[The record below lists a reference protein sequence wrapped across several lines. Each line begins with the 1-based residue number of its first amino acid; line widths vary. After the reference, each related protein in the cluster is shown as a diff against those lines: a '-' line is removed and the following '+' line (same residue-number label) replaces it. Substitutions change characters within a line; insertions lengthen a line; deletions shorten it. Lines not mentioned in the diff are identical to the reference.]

1 MNMKKITVIFLS
13 LCLLLPT
20 LVGCDSLFPSD
31 TTTTASGTSVTTAEE
46 VVVTPSTNGLV
57 LNELMAS
64 NSSTIADDYGTY
76 SDWIELY
83 NSSSADISLSGYT
96 ITDDPAKFAKF
107 VLPDITIKAGEYLV
121 IWASGRNVYNAET
134 GYLHLSFKI
143 NAVSEIV
150 SLFSPKGVEIG
161 RITVNNAPTDY
172 SLGPDENGRTMIFSE
187 PTPGTRNVTTAYTP
201 VETEPEVPLNT
212 HGKDVNTVR
221 INEFATDDCITFPD
235 SEGDYGAWVEIY
247 NYGASPVDMT
257 GLFLSDDET
266 KPAKWAF
273 PSVTIGAGE
282 YLLVYMM
289 GKNGDYAAS
298 GELQATFTLSGKETF
313 LGIFN
318 GSTDIMD
325 SCKVY
330 NLFSNITCGRS
341 SGDAEHWL
349 FFPLA
354 TPGAAN
360 TVEGF
365 EDVESARYPAYKQAY
380 INEVIAV
387 NTTLA
392 AAPDGKTYTK
402 GELTDYYDTYDYIEL
417 YNPNDTAVNLSDLY
431 IGKNVFTNAVQLPNV
446 QLPAHGYRVIYFGD
460 ETKYY
465 SAKDEIYVNM
475 GLNRY
480 HNDLYLF
487 NASGVCVDSILT
499 GTLFD
504 KTSAGRASENDDT
517 VWYFTDVTPGAANS
531 SAKFYKSVGTPE
543 YSVAGGYVTEGASL
557 TLTAPSGCVIYYTT
571 DGSEPTQSSTLYT
584 SPIQITKTV
593 TVRSRCYKTGYL
605 YSEGVSQSYIVGRD
619 HGMPVICL
627 TTEAA
632 NLYSDATGIFAEG
645 TGFDSESSVY
655 VGTNDD
661 YSKRENAFYSNAA
674 KYANYWQD
682 WERPVHF
689 DYITSDGKQVLSFN
703 AGIKTFGQY
712 SRVRDQKSV
721 SINLRD
727 KYGVKEI
734 AYPFFGDDYIN
745 VFSSIIL
752 RASGQ
757 DSNAAHIRDAFV
769 AKALVGEINCEVMNY
784 IPVVVYINGE
794 YYGIYD
800 LREHI
805 NEDFVADHTGADP
818 NNVDIIKG
826 TTTMLAGTY
835 DNYKALLTY
844 VTSHSMANAD
854 NYAYVC
860 TQMDV
865 DNYIDYW
872 IAQIYFAN
880 TDPGNIKFY
889 REKTDTAKWRWIP
902 YDFDWSMR
910 STENRFEM
918 VFSYSSMKVYSI
930 LRELIKNTDFK
941 QKFLSRF
948 CTLLND
954 TLNYERLKPLLDSMA
969 AEISTEMEY
978 HIARWNYRWNSENE
992 LLYLM
997 CSSPYSM
1004 ASWQTNITRIDTW
1017 LQTRNETIIK
1027 DMKSWFKLSSAD
1039 ITALGYKG

>member
-83 NSSSADISLSGYT
+83 NSSSADIFLSGYT

-341 SGDAEHWL
+341 SGDAEHWCSSL
-349 FFPLA
+349 WRRP
-354 TPGAAN
+354 
-360 TVEGF
+360 
-365 EDVESARYPAYKQAY
+365 ARRIPSRALRTSSPRAIRRTTSLHQRSYC
-380 INEVIAV
+380 V
-387 NTTLA
+387 NATLA

-605 YSEGVSQSYIVGRD
+605 YSEDVSQSYIVGRD

-632 NLYSDATGIFAEG
+632 NLYRTRTGIFAEG
-645 TGFDSESSVY
+645 RALTRNPPSTSAQMTITAKERTPF
-655 VGTNDD
+655 TL
-661 YSKRENAFYSNAA
+661 NAA
-674 KYANYWQD
+674 NTPTTG
-682 WERPVHF
+682 R
-689 DYITSDGKQVLSFN
+689 TGN
-703 AGIKTFGQY
+703 ARCILTISPPTA
-712 SRVRDQKSV
+712 SRCCPSTPGLRHSV
-721 SINLRD
+721 ST
-727 KYGVKEI
+727 
-734 AYPFFGDDYIN
+734 
-745 VFSSIIL
+745 
-752 RASGQ
+752 
-757 DSNAAHIRDAFV
+757 AACAIRKAF
-769 AKALVGEINCEVMNY
+769 
-784 IPVVVYINGE
+784 P
-794 YYGIYD
+794 
-800 LREHI
+800 
-805 NEDFVADHTGADP
+805 
-818 NNVDIIKG
+818 
-826 TTTMLAGTY
+826 
-835 DNYKALLTY
+835 
-844 VTSHSMANAD
+844 
-854 NYAYVC
+854 
-860 TQMDV
+860 
-865 DNYIDYW
+865 
-872 IAQIYFAN
+872 
-880 TDPGNIKFY
+880 
-889 REKTDTAKWRWIP
+889 
-902 YDFDWSMR
+902 
-910 STENRFEM
+910 ST
-918 VFSYSSMKVYSI
+918 
-930 LRELIKNTDFK
+930 
-941 QKFLSRF
+941 
-948 CTLLND
+948 
-954 TLNYERLKPLLDSMA
+954 
-969 AEISTEMEY
+969 
-978 HIARWNYRWNSENE
+978 
-992 LLYLM
+992 
-997 CSSPYSM
+997 
-1004 ASWQTNITRIDTW
+1004 
-1017 LQTRNETIIK
+1017 
-1027 DMKSWFKLSSAD
+1027 
-1039 ITALGYKG
+1039 